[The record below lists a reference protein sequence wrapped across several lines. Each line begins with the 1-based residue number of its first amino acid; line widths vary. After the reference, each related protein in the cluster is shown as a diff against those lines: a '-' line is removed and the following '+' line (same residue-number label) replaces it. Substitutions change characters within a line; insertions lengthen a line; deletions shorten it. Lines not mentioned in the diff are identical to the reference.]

1 MTNCECGLPDCRIVQ
16 SRNLAIRNPTMVS
29 MMGRRT
35 LRMAG
40 TVLAAVIIF
49 GPLSSLVIWSFAEKW
64 YWPHL
69 FPQQVGLFYWSKVLQ
84 GDMLRALK
92 DGFLIAVVVTVLT
105 LLITVPLAYLLART
119 PIPFK
124 PVILMIFLL
133 PQAFP
138 QLPVFVN
145 STTLLYRVNQG
156 GKFWGVVLIHMV
168 GALVFAVWTMT
179 AVFKS
184 VPETLEEAAINLGA
198 SRLKS
203 FFSVALPLATPGI
216 IASTLLVFLYS
227 LDEFT
232 GTLLVGSP
240 FILTLPVFM
249 YRTSVG
255 YELQVASISALMLMV
270 PGIVLL
276 VLLERYMKSEY
287 LSMFGRI

>member
-1 MTNCECGLPDCRIVQ
+1 MEF
-16 SRNLAIRNPTMVS
+16 RNPQAARRSGAAMI
-29 MMGRRT
+29 RRT
-35 LRMAG
+35 LRMSG
-40 TVLAAVIIF
+40 TVLTMLVIF

-69 FPQQVGLFYWSKVLQ
+69 FPQQLGFFYWAKVLQ
-84 GDMLRALK
+84 GDMLRALR
-92 DGFLIAVVVTVLT
+92 DGFLIAIVVTVLT
-105 LLITVPLAYLLART
+105 LLITVPLAYVLARL

-124 PVILMIFLL
+124 PVILMVFLL

-145 STTLLYRVNQG
+145 STTLLYRVNLG

-198 SRLKS
+198 SRFKS
-203 FFSVALPLATPGI
+203 FYSVSLPLATPGI

-240 FILTLPVFM
+240 FVLTLPVYM

-255 YELQVASISALMLMV
+255 YELQVASISALLLMV
-270 PGIVLL
+270 PGVVLL

>member
-1 MTNCECGLPDCRIVQ
+1 ML
-16 SRNLAIRNPTMVS
+16 
-29 MMGRRT
+29 RRT

-40 TVLAAVIIF
+40 VVLAGVIIF
-49 GPLSSLVIWSFAEKW
+49 GPLSSLVIWSFAERW

-69 FPQQVGLFYWSKVLQ
+69 FPQQVGFFYWAKVLQ
-84 GDMLRALK
+84 GDMLRALT
-92 DGFLIAVVVTVLT
+92 DGFLIAVVVTALT
-105 LLITVPLAYLLART
+105 LVITIPLAYVLARL

-124 PVILMIFLL
+124 PLILMVFLL

-145 STTLLYRVNQG
+145 STTLLYRVNLG

-184 VPETLEEAAINLGA
+184 VPEALEEAAINLGA
-198 SRLKS
+198 SRFKS
-203 FFSVALPLATPGI
+203 FYSVSLPLATPGI

-240 FILTLPVFM
+240 FVLTLPVYM

>member
-1 MTNCECGLPDCRIVQ
+1 MAADRAGKVAPPAWPMLR
-16 SRNLAIRNPTMVS
+16 A
-29 MMGRRT
+29 T

-40 TVLAAVIIF
+40 TVAAGMVIF
-49 GPLSSLVIWSFAEKW
+49 LPLSSLLLWSVAERW

-69 FPQQVGLFYWSKVLQ
+69 FPQQIGLFYWAKVLQ
-84 GDMLRALK
+84 GDMLRALQ
-92 DGFLIAVVVTVLT
+92 DGFLIAALVTVLT
-105 LLITVPLAYLLART
+105 LLLTVPLAYVLARL

-124 PVILMIFLL
+124 PLILMVFLL

-145 STTLLYRVNQG
+145 STTLLYRVNLG
-156 GKFWGVVLIHMV
+156 GKFWGVVLIHIV

-198 SRLKS
+198 SRLKA
-203 FFSVALPLATPGI
+203 FTSVALPLATPGI

-240 FILTLPVFM
+240 FVLTLPVYM

-255 YELQVASISALMLMV
+255 YELQVASISALLLMV

-276 VLLERYMKSEY
+276 LLLERYMKSEY

>member
-1 MTNCECGLPDCRIVQ
+1 MAGGTRGVANGKGDEQRR
-16 SRNLAIRNPTMVS
+16 SLARMA
-29 MMGRRT
+29 

-40 TVLAAVIIF
+40 TVTAALIIF
-49 GPLSSLVIWSFAEKW
+49 GPLSSLVLWSVAEKW
-64 YWPHL
+64 FWPHL
-69 FPQQVGLFYWSKVLQ
+69 FPQQVGLFYWGKVLQ
-84 GDMLRALK
+84 GDMLRALQ
-92 DGFLIAVVVTVLT
+92 DGFLIAILVTILT
-105 LLITVPLAYLLART
+105 LLLTVPLAYVLARL

-124 PVILMIFLL
+124 PFILMVFLL

-145 STTLLYRVNQG
+145 STTMLYRVNLG
-156 GKFWGVVLIHMV
+156 GKFWGVVLIHIV

-184 VPETLEEAAINLGA
+184 VPVTLEEAAINLGA
-198 SRLKS
+198 SRLKA
-203 FFSVALPLATPGI
+203 FTSVALPLATPGI

-240 FILTLPVFM
+240 FVLTLPVYM

-255 YELQVASISALMLMV
+255 YELQVASISALLLMV

>member
-1 MTNCECGLPDCRIVQ
+1 
-16 SRNLAIRNPTMVS
+16 
-29 MMGRRT
+29 MGPSGGGRAVVPMGWRM
-35 LRMAG
+35 LRMG
-40 TVLAAVIIF
+40 GVVLAGVVIF

-69 FPQQVGLFYWSKVLQ
+69 FPQQIGLFYWSKVLQ
-84 GDMLRALK
+84 GDMLRALR
-92 DGFLIAVVVTVLT
+92 DGFQIASVVTILT
-105 LLITVPLAYLLART
+105 LLITVPLAYVLARL

-124 PVILMIFLL
+124 PLILMIFLL

-145 STTLLYRVNQG
+145 STTLLYRVNLG
-156 GKFWGVVLIHMV
+156 AKFWGVVLIHMV

-179 AVFKS
+179 AVFRS

-203 FFSVALPLATPGI
+203 FYSVALPLATPGI

-270 PGIVLL
+270 PGILLL
-276 VLLERYMKSEY
+276 VMLERYMKSEY
-287 LSMFGRI
+287 LSMFGRV

>member
-1 MTNCECGLPDCRIVQ
+1 MTVGP
-16 SRNLAIRNPTMVS
+16 SGG
-29 MMGRRT
+29 GRAGVPVGWRM
-35 LRMAG
+35 LRMG
-40 TVLAAVIIF
+40 GVVLAAVVIF
-49 GPLSSLVIWSFAEKW
+49 GPLSSLVIWSVAEKW

-69 FPQQVGLFYWSKVLQ
+69 FPQQVGLFYWAKVLQ
-84 GDMLRALK
+84 GDMLRALQ
-92 DGFLIAVVVTVLT
+92 DGFLIAVVVTILT
-105 LLITVPLAYLLART
+105 LLITVPLAYVLARL
-119 PIPFK
+119 PIPLK
-124 PVILMIFLL
+124 PLILMIFLL

-145 STTLLYRVNQG
+145 STTLLYRVNLG

-179 AVFKS
+179 AVFRS
-184 VPETLEEAAINLGA
+184 VPEALEEAAINLGA

-270 PGIVLL
+270 PGILLL

-287 LSMFGRI
+287 LSMFGRV

>member
-1 MTNCECGLPDCRIVQ
+1 M
-16 SRNLAIRNPTMVS
+16 IR
-29 MMGRRT
+29 RAF
-35 LRMAG
+35 RMAG
-40 TVLAAVIIF
+40 VVAAGVIIF

-69 FPQQVGLFYWSKVLQ
+69 FPQQVGFFYWAKVLQ
-84 GDMLRALK
+84 GDMLRALT
-92 DGFLIAVVVTVLT
+92 DGFLIAVVVTLLT
-105 LLITVPLAYLLART
+105 LAITIPLAYVLARL

-124 PVILMIFLL
+124 PLILMVFLL

-145 STTLLYRVNQG
+145 STTLLYRVNLG

-198 SRLKS
+198 SRIKS
-203 FFSVALPLATPGI
+203 FYSVSLPLATPGI

-240 FILTLPVFM
+240 FVLTLPVYM

-255 YELQVASISALMLMV
+255 YELQVASISALLLMV